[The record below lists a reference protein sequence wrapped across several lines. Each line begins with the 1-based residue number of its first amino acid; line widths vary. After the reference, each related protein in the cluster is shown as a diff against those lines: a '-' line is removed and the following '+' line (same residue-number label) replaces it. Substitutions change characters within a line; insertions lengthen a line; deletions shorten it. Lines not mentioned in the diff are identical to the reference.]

1 MIPSLHQHSEDLR
14 AGRSTSLELTDR
26 ALERAAAADGEGAR
40 VFTRL
45 YDDTARAA
53 ARASDTLRTAGLARS
68 PVDGLPVSIKDL
80 FDVAGETTLAGSV
93 ALRGYPAAAD
103 SAVVV
108 RRLVAAGA
116 VIVGRT
122 NMTEFAYSGL
132 GINPHYGTPR
142 NPWQRDAD
150 GIDGGRI
157 PGGSSSGAAVS
168 VTDGMAVAGVGS
180 DTGGSIRIPAALC
193 GITGFKPTARRVPM
207 QGVLPLSENLD
218 SIGAMAPTVLCCAM
232 MDAVLAGEEFI
243 APVAHS
249 LRGLRLL
256 LPTNIVLDG
265 IDAHVGAA
273 MQRVL
278 SRLSAAGAMIV
289 EGKIDAF
296 SELASINAKGGFT
309 AAEAWAWHRK
319 LIAEREHSY
328 DQRVV
333 SRIKRGKDMSAADLL
348 DVMHSRRRWIA
359 DVERQL
365 AGFDALLMPTVP
377 IVAPKIAD
385 LQASDDA
392 YYAAN
397 GLLLR
402 NPTLINFLDGCAISL
417 PCHET
422 GGAPVGLSLAAPG
435 GGDRRLLSIAL
446 AVEAA
451 LQDKLPASTR

>member
-1 MIPSLHQHSEDLR
+1 MIPSLHQLSEELRNDHS
-14 AGRSTSLELTDR
+14 SSLELTEL
-26 ALERAAAADGEGAR
+26 ALQRAAAADGEGAR

-45 YDDTARAA
+45 YADSARAA
-53 ARASDTLRTAGLARS
+53 ASAADTLRSAGLVRS
-68 PVDGLPVSIKDL
+68 PIDGLPVSIKDL
-80 FDVAGETTLAGSV
+80 FDVAGDTTLAGSV
-93 ALRGYPAAAD
+93 ALRGYPVATE

-108 RRLVAAGA
+108 KRLIAAGA

-142 NPWQRDAD
+142 NPWQRD
-150 GIDGGRI
+150 IDGGRI
-157 PGGSSSGAAVS
+157 PGGSSSGAAIS

-180 DTGGSIRIPAALC
+180 DTGGSIRIPAAFC

-232 MDAVLAGEEFI
+232 MDAVLAGEDFV

-256 LPTNIVLDG
+256 YPTNVVRDG
-265 IDAHVGAA
+265 MDEHVAA
-273 MQRVL
+273 SMQAAVAKL
-278 SRLSAAGAMIV
+278 TAAGAIIIEQAV
-289 EGKIDAF
+289 PAF
-296 SELASINAKGGFT
+296 SELATINAKGGFT
-309 AAEAWAWHRK
+309 AAEAWTWHRQ
-319 LIAEREHSY
+319 LIAERKEHY

-333 SRIKRGKDMSAADLL
+333 SRIMRGKDISAADLL
-348 DVMHSRRRWIA
+348 DVIHSRRRWIA
-359 DVERQL
+359 EVERQL
-365 AGFDALLMPTVP
+365 AGVDALLMPTVP

-397 GLLLR
+397 GLILR
-402 NPTLINFLDGCAISL
+402 NPTLINFLDGCAVSL
-417 PCHET
+417 PCHAAGT
-422 GGAPVGLSLAAPG
+422 APVGLSLAAAG
-435 GGDRRLLSIAL
+435 GNDHRLLSIAL
-446 AVEAA
+446 AVET
-451 LQDKLPASTR
+451 LLRQ

>member
-1 MIPSLHQHSEDLR
+1 MIPSLQQHSEDLR
-14 AGRSTSLELTDR
+14 TGRSSSLELTER
-26 ALERAAAADGEGAR
+26 ALDLAAAADGEGAR

-45 YDDTARAA
+45 YADGARAA
-53 ARASDTLRTAGLARS
+53 ASASDTLRAAGLTRS

-93 ALRGYPAAAD
+93 ALRGYPAATGN
-103 SAVVV
+103 AVVV
-108 RRLVAAGA
+108 QRLIAAGA

-142 NPWQRDAD
+142 NPWQRDV
-150 GIDGGRI
+150 DGGRI
-157 PGGSSSGAAVS
+157 PGGSSSGAAIS

-193 GITGFKPTARRVPM
+193 GLTGFKPTARRVPM
-207 QGVLPLSENLD
+207 QGVLPLSEYLD
-218 SIGAMAPTVLCCAM
+218 SIGAMAPTVMCCAK
-232 MDAVLAGEEFI
+232 MDAVLAGESFV

-256 LPTNIVLDG
+256 MPTNVVLDG
-265 IDAHVGAA
+265 IDEQVAA
-273 MQRVL
+273 ALQTAL
-278 SRLSAAGAMIV
+278 SRLSAAGAVIV
-289 EGKIDAF
+289 ESKIDAF

-309 AAEAWAWHRK
+309 AAEAWTWHRK
-319 LIAEREHSY
+319 LIAEREAAY

-333 SRIKRGKDMSAADLL
+333 SRIKRGKDMGAADLL
-348 DVMHSRRRWIA
+348 DVIHSRRRWIA
-359 DVERQL
+359 AVERQL
-365 AGFDALLMPTVP
+365 TGFDAMIMPTVP

-397 GLLLR
+397 GLILR
-402 NPTLINFLDGCAISL
+402 NPTMINFLDGCAISL
-417 PCHET
+417 PCH
-422 GGAPVGLSLAAPG
+422 GQGNAPVGLSLAAAG
-435 GGDRRLLSIAL
+435 GNDHRLLSIAL
-446 AVEAA
+446 AAEAV
-451 LQDKLPASTR
+451 LKN